1 MRPCR
6 RIRKKLSAYQDGEI
20 DAGQKEAIE
29 AHLHTCEACRQH
41 YAQLQVTCQMLK
53 RLPDIEAGAN
63 LSLEILDRVSQA
75 QASLWQRSMGRLFRR
90 LPVPAAVVALA
101 AAGIWVGVLVG
112 HFWIEQ
118 VHGPFRKAAA
128 FQSDPALTIAALKAF
143 DATPPGSIAASYLL
157 MTTYSPETGHA
168 K

>member
-41 YAQLQVTCQMLK
+41 YEQLQVTCQMLK

-63 LSLEILDRVSQA
+63 LSLGILKRVSQA
-75 QASLWQRSMGRLFRR
+75 QASLWQRRMGRLFRR
-90 LPVPAAVVALA
+90 LPAPAAVVALA

-118 VHGPFRKAAA
+118 GLGPFRKAAA
-128 FQSDPALTIAALKAF
+128 FQSDQALTIASLKAF
-143 DATPPGSIAASYLL
+143 DAAPAGSFAASYLQL
-157 MTTYSPETGHA
+157 TAGNSEARHA